1 MALVNVIRPLS
12 EAPGGELI
20 VRGVERVD
28 GIEAGGEGKVGNTD
42 GDSVS
47 DHWKRRMREEYESL
61 DGKFWD
67 YHQRRHR

>member
-1 MALVNVIRPLS
+1 MLAALVNVIRPVS

-28 GIEAGGEGKVGNTD
+28 GIEAGGEDKVGNTD

-47 DHWKRRMREEYESL
+47 DHWKRRMRE
-61 DGKFWD
+61 
-67 YHQRRHR
+67 

>member
-47 DHWKRRMREEYESL
+47 DHWKRRMRE
-61 DGKFWD
+61 
-67 YHQRRHR
+67 